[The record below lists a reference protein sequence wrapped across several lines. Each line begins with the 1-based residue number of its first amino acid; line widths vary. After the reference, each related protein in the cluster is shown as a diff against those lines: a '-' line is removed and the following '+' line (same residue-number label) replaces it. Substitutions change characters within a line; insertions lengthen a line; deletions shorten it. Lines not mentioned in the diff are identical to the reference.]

1 VFLSACA
8 PGRATQTTLQVWDF
22 KYGEAAMGGAMRAID
37 REFERTHPGVKV
49 EHRGLSDVDDDA
61 VLAAAIAA
69 NAAPDVAMVHA
80 GAEIRALE
88 GRLFPVEEAVRG
100 LELLPAA
107 LDACRDARGVLVAVP
122 LTTQGFGW
130 YYNKEL
136 FSAAGLD
143 PEKPPRTWDS
153 FLAACAAL
161 RAAGIKPIAWGNNPP
176 HGSDWLR
183 RSLAATFYSREELP
197 RLFASPAFA
206 ADPRFV
212 RITEMIRRLRDLEYL
227 DTPGAFRD
235 QLRDAPALFRSGE
248 AALYLGLFSDI
259 DNWKDFSDALG
270 PEKVGFFGSIDHP
283 EARYPGRAAVQG
295 AGIAYA
301 VLASSPHRELAAAYA
316 AAYLDQT
323 SAALLTEQ
331 VGALLPLAS
340 RAYPTLAYPALAE
353 VLAARDGGSDDI
365 EIHYPTLEIKRA
377 LMRYDELYFGTREIS
392 IRTYLS
398 SLGTAVKAALEA
410 AARAAQ

>member
-1 VFLSACA
+1 MACA
-8 PGRATQTTLQVWDF
+8 PRREAPATLRVWDF
-22 KYGEAAMGGAMRAID
+22 KYGEAAMGDAMRAID
-37 REFERTHPGVKV
+37 RDFEREHPGVTV
-49 EHRGLSDVDDDA
+49 EHRALSDVDDDE

-69 NAAPDVAMVHA
+69 NAPPDVAMVHA

-107 LDACRDARGVLVAVP
+107 LDACRDERGVLAAVP

-130 YYNKEL
+130 YYNKAL
-136 FSAAGLD
+136 FAAAGLD
-143 PEKPPRTWDS
+143 PGRPPRTWDS
-153 FLAACAAL
+153 FLSACAAL
-161 RAAGIKPIAWGNNPP
+161 KAAGIRPIAWGNNPP

-183 RSLAATFYSREELP
+183 RSLAATFYGRDELS
-197 RLFASPAFA
+197 RLFESPSFAS
-206 ADPRFV
+206 DPRFV
-212 RITEMIRRLRDLEYL
+212 RIAGMIRRLRDLEYL

-259 DNWKDFSDALG
+259 DNWKDFSDAIG
-270 PEKVGFFGSIDHP
+270 PQELGFFGSIDHP
-283 EARYPGRAAVQG
+283 EAAYPGRASVQG

-301 VLASSPHRELAAAYA
+301 VLSSSPRRELAAAYA
-316 AAYLDQT
+316 ASYLEAGH
-323 SAALLTEQ
+323 AALLTER

-340 RAYPTLAYPALAE
+340 RAYPTGAYPALAE

-377 LMRYDELYFGTREIS
+377 LMRYDELFYGTREIS
-392 IRTYLS
+392 LETYLD
-398 SLGTAVKAALEA
+398 SLAGAVKTAMEA
-410 AARAAQ
+410 ARNAAR